1 MTSVKNIYSA
11 GDCAE
16 GYDLS
21 LGDHRV
27 LAILPNAYFQGE
39 CAGKNMA
46 GEILEFTKGIPM
58 NSIGFFGLHS
68 ISAGS
73 YPTKEQGATVFD
85 ETTSTSIKR
94 FFVKDNKL
102 VGYMLVGDTDRAG
115 IFTSLIREQT
125 PLDSI
130 DFETLMTTTSLGCFE
145 ADARYKKLGS
155 RV

>member
-73 YPTKEQGATVFD
+73 YPTKKQGATVFD

-115 IFTSLIREQT
+115 IFTSLIREKT

-130 DFETLMTTTSLGCFE
+130 DFETLMTTTSLGVFDE
-145 ADARYKKLGS
+145 DTRAEKLGS